1 MTKAAVHSGCARGR
15 TIDFGLRGKSDGR
28 AGRCSGRPVRV
39 SRRAPDEFLVTRAH
53 SCATTPVMTRDR
65 ATRGTRRVGRETAKA
80 KLALQLLVG
89 GSVERRGL
97 SNLLRQ
103 LGIPRSTFYHLAEQL
118 AELGEDPAE
127 AVLQLLRERKELES
141 RARSL
146 ERDLL
151 VVQEAMGKPW
161 RRSPSGER
169 PSDGQ

>member
-1 MTKAAVHSGCARGR
+1 MA
-15 TIDFGLRGKSDGR
+15 D
-28 AGRCSGRPVRV
+28 
-39 SRRAPDEFLVTRAH
+39 
-53 SCATTPVMTRDR
+53 DR
-65 ATRGTRRVGRETAKA
+65 QIPGTRRIGRETSNAR
-80 KLALQLLVG
+80 LALQILVG
-89 GSVERRGL
+89 GRTDTPGL
-97 SNLLRQ
+97 SKVLRQ
-103 LGIPRSTFYHLAEQL
+103 HGIPRSTFYDLAAQL

-127 AVLQLLRERKELES
+127 AVLRLLRERKELES